1 MVFVMPF
8 LRFNADNHEWGF
20 DVPDGFIP
28 SIGDTVTLWHA
39 MPDDTEGDTEDAI
52 DGVVTKR
59 RWGFAS
65 DFRDEECVE
74 FEVALESELP
84 EGYVADSTEWPASEW
99 SKRKQELE
107 AQLDRILRGL
117 PPTA

>member
-1 MVFVMPF
+1 MTF
-8 LRFNADNHEWGF
+8 LRFKAKSHEWGF

-28 SIGDTVTLWHA
+28 AVGDTVTLWHA

-65 DFRDEECVE
+65 EDCVE
-74 FEVALESELP
+74 LEVELEDELP
-84 EGYVADSTEWPASEW
+84 EGHVADSTEWHRFQWQRLRPPPVQ
-99 SKRKQELE
+99 SK
-107 AQLDRILRGL
+107 
-117 PPTA
+117 PTAAWFQTIVRRLFVET